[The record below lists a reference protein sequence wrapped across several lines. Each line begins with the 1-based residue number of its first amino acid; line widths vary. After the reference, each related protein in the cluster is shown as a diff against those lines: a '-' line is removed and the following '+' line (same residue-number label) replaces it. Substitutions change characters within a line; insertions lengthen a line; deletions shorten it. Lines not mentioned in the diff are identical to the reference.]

1 VHNELTLVILLALS
15 VVVGGGIFVTR
26 AAHVQRRRA
35 EVRDRLEAL
44 IGSPETAAPLPI
56 KIRNAQTEGQK
67 GFPFLGNALKS
78 SGIYRHIQQLHEMS
92 GIKTALDDLLSIM
105 VTLVALAIALPVLL
119 DLPALPCFAAAIA
132 IGLVPYIVIRQKA
145 ERRRNKFLLQLP
157 NAIDLMVSI
166 LRSGHSIPQSVR
178 SVADESPAPC
188 GEEFNHVFHRMNLGQ
203 SLPVALR
210 YSVHKYDSFEL
221 DLIARATSIQ
231 QEVGGSLAELLEK
244 TNDTLRQ
251 RIKLKNQVATMT
263 AQGRLSALICGL
275 LPIVIGFAFTQ
286 INPNYMRPL
295 FENSTGQMLLAAALG
310 LELLGFVI
318 MRKLSTFRI

>member
-1 VHNELTLVILLALS
+1 MHNEIILIILLVLS

-26 AAHVQRRRA
+26 AAHDQRRKA
-35 EVRDRLEAL
+35 EIKQRLETL

-56 KIRNAQTEGQK
+56 KAANHNEGAAF
-67 GFPFLGNALKS
+67 FPMFGDTLRQS
-78 SGIYRHIQQLHEMS
+78 PIYLHLQQLHDMS
-92 GIKTALDDLLSIM
+92 GMKLPFDDLLCIV
-105 VTLVALAIALPVLL
+105 VTLLAIAIALPVLL
-119 DLPALPCFAAAIA
+119 DVPLIPSLAAAFAVVI
-132 IGLVPYIVIRQKA
+132 VPYIILRQKG

-157 NAIDLMVSI
+157 NAMDLMVSI

-188 GEEFNHVFHRMNLGQ
+188 GEEFSQVFHRMNLGQ
-203 SLPVALR
+203 SLPEALR
-210 YSVHKYDSFEL
+210 YSVQKYDSFEL
-221 DLIARATSIQ
+221 DLIARATAIQ

-263 AQGRLSALICGL
+263 AQGRLSAIICGL
-275 LPIVIGFAFTQ
+275 LPIIIAVAFNQ

-310 LELLGFVI
+310 LELVGFIV